1 MAQLGNNRS
10 SDDLLKLNGIRRRM
24 DLYVFDLLDAS
35 NNIIGAI
42 HPSRLHPPKITND
55 PTRRVFRSMSNF
67 VVDAR
72 QQIAIATVSARV
84 RPRLVL
90 QNGAS
95 YNLGVF
101 LFGDATRPRRSWGL
115 ELGATLVDSL
125 YILDQPVGR
134 IVGYPTGTNMVSA
147 ALQLAQEVIS
157 TPVSVSGAGSLL
169 ASPKSYQASDTR
181 QKIINDLLTGAGY
194 LPAYFNNDGTMVI
207 RPVSTFPQAE
217 ADFDYDVGGRV
228 LKDSIVESDD
238 LLSAPNRYVVVDGA
252 ATAAPIVGSYDVPA
266 SAPNSIAS
274 RGFPVT
280 KVITLQGLGSI
291 SAANT
296 AAQAQANSD
305 TDTFRQVTFDTTH
318 EPRQDTFDVVNFLGD
333 QYRDLGWEIEL
344 RAGGKM
350 GHTLRRVYS

>member
-1 MAQLGNNRS
+1 MAQLGNNRT
-10 SDDLLKLNGIRRRM
+10 SDDLLKLSGIRRRM
-24 DLYVFDLLDAS
+24 DLYAFDLLDTV
-35 NNIIGAI
+35 NNVVGSVQ
-42 HPSRLHPPKITND
+42 PNRLQPPKITND
-55 PTRRVFRSMSNF
+55 PTRRVFRSMANF

-72 QQIAIATVSARV
+72 EQLTFPTVSSRV

-90 QNGAS
+90 QNGAT

-115 ELGATLVDSL
+115 ELGATLVDAG

-134 IVGYPTGTNMVSA
+134 IVGYPTGTNVVTA
-147 ALQLAQEVIS
+147 ALQLAQEVIA
-157 TPVSVSGAGSLL
+157 TATSVSASGQTL
-169 ASPKSYQASDTR
+169 ASPKAYQASDTR
-181 QKIINDLLTGAGY
+181 QKIINDLLAIASY
-194 LPAYFNNDGTMVI
+194 LPVYFNNDGTMI
-207 RPVSTFPQAE
+207 MRPVSTFPQSQ

-238 LLSAPNRYVVVDGA
+238 LLTAPNRYVVVDTS
-252 ATAAPIVGSYDVPA
+252 ATSAPVVGSYDVPA
-266 SAPNSIAS
+266 SAPNSIAN

-280 KVITLQGLGSI
+280 KVVNLQGLGSI
-291 SAANT
+291 AAANA

-318 EPRQDTFDVVNFLGD
+318 EPRQDTFDVVNFLGS
-333 QYRDLGWEIEL
+333 QYRDIGWSAEL

-350 GHTLRRVYS
+350 SHTLRRVYS